1 MEIADLKNK
10 RPFAVVLGA
19 AFIALALLI
28 SGGCSK
34 SSDKEKETS
43 VREMMPNEGDA
54 VQPFRF
60 KTVSGA
66 EFDTRGLAGKIFV
79 INFFASWCG
88 PCRYEAPAL
97 EKLYVYFKAR
107 GVEFVGVAVQDTDE
121 GVRGFIKKYDITYP
135 VGMDENEDIA
145 RKYMIYALP
154 KTFIVGKDGRI
165 TYIRSG
171 GISEEELAA
180 EIQRLL

>member
-1 MEIADLKNK
+1 MMSLKK
-10 RPFAVVLGA
+10 KTGFPGLLCVMLLVFTVLA
-19 AFIALALLI
+19 AA
-28 SGGCSK
+28 GCSK
-34 SSDKEKETS
+34 SSEEKKEPGT
-43 VREMMPNEGDA
+43 REMLPNEGDP
-54 VQPFRF
+54 VSHFRV
-60 KTVSGA
+60 KTVSGSD
-66 EFDTRGLAGKIFV
+66 FDTRALAGKPFV

-107 GVEFVGVAVQDTDE
+107 GVEFVGVAVQDSPD
-121 GVRGFIKKYDITYP
+121 GVRGFIKKYGISYP
-135 VGMDENEDIA
+135 VGMDDTEEIS

-154 KTFIVGKDGRI
+154 KTFVVDKDGRI

-180 EIQRLL
+180 EIQRVL